1 MTTSPTYEFL
11 LAACQKPGC
20 PFCRVTHD
28 VEFRYLDQF
37 FYSQV
42 NDYNSRVRF
51 RASNGF
57 CPQHAEMSMNEL
69 AGKSL
74 GLAIL
79 YEDLLRI
86 AQESLEKGQNLAQ
99 SRGKC
104 QACALREETEGYL
117 LTDLDRHL
125 LQPELQTALKA
136 SAGLCFAHFV
146 PVYNRLRGEKR
157 RQLLEI
163 QLLAV
168 QSLRGELAEFIRKN
182 DYRFQH
188 EGFGAE
194 RDSWRRAVGL
204 VTSVWPREER

>member
-1 MTTSPTYEFL
+1 MTVSPTYEFL
-11 LAACQKPGC
+11 LAACGKPGC

-57 CPQHAEMSMNEL
+57 CREHAAMSMDEL

-86 AQESLEKGQNLAQ
+86 AQESLEKGQNLA
-99 SRGKC
+99 RAKGKC

-117 LTDLDRHL
+117 LADLDRYI
-125 LQPELQTALKA
+125 LQPDMQTALKA
-136 SAGLCFAHFV
+136 SAGLCFRHFA
-146 PVYNRLRGEKR
+146 PAYDRLRGEKR
-157 RQLLEI
+157 RQLLEV
-163 QLLAV
+163 QLQTV
-168 QSLRGELAEFIRKN
+168 QSLRSELAEFIRKN
-182 DYRFQH
+182 DYRFQA

-194 RDSWRRAVGL
+194 RDSWRRGVGL
-204 VTSVWPREER
+204 VASVWPREEK

>member
-11 LAACQKPGC
+11 LTACAKPGC

-28 VEFRYLDQF
+28 VEVRYLDQF

-51 RASNGF
+51 RASTGF
-57 CPQHAEMSMNEL
+57 CPGHAAMAMDEL

-86 AQESLEKGQNLAQ
+86 AQESLEKDQNIAQ
-99 SRGKC
+99 AKGKC
-104 QACALREETEGYL
+104 SACQLHDETDGYL
-117 LTDLDRHL
+117 LTDLERYI
-125 LQPELQTALKA
+125 LQPELQAALQG
-136 SAGLCFAHFV
+136 SSGLCFTHFTQA
-146 PVYNRLRGEKR
+146 YNRLRGEKH
-157 RQLLEI
+157 RQLLDI
-163 QLLAV
+163 QLQAI

-182 DYRFQH
+182 DYRFQG

-194 RDSWRRAVGL
+194 RDSWRRGVGP
-204 VTSVWPREER
+204 VTSVWPREEK

>member
-20 PFCRVTHD
+20 PFCRVTHE
-28 VEFRYLDQF
+28 VEYRYLDQF

-51 RASNGF
+51 RASTGF
-57 CPQHAEMSMNEL
+57 CPQHAEISMNEL

-86 AQESLEKGQNLAQ
+86 AQEGLEKGQNLAQ
-99 SRGKC
+99 AKGKC
-104 QACALREETEGYL
+104 PACQLRDETNGYL
-117 LTDLDRHL
+117 LTDLDRYI
-125 LQPELQTALKA
+125 LQPELQTALQG
-136 SAGLCFAHFV
+136 SAGLCFAHFA
-146 PVYNRLRGEKR
+146 PAYERLRGDKR
-157 RQLLEI
+157 RQLVAI
-163 QLLAV
+163 QLQAI
-168 QSLRGELAEFIRKN
+168 QALRGELAEFIRKN
-182 DYRFQH
+182 DYRFQN

-194 RDSWRRAVGL
+194 RDAWRRAVGL
-204 VTSVWPREER
+204 VTSVWPREEK